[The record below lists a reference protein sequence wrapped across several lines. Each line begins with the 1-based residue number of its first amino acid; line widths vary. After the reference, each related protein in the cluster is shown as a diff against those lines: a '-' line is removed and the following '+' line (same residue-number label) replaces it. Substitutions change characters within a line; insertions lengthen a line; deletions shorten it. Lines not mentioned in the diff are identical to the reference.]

1 MFLNN
6 IKTLSTYWIIL
17 IFHFMNLYKMKN
29 VNTKP
34 TTDNLVPYLV
44 NLVITSTNFSAL
56 LAR

>member
-1 MFLNN
+1 
-6 IKTLSTYWIIL
+6 
-17 IFHFMNLYKMKN
+17 MKN